1 MSCFQHQFD
10 SLEIMRIQINSLS
23 HDYAASPVLTGVTA
37 AVLPG
42 QHIGIVGANGCGKTT
57 LMRILCG
64 ELEPTGGSVTSDPGT
79 RIGYVPQSME
89 HDGARTVGEYLLA
102 DVLPLRGRL
111 RHLETAMSEQ
121 PDRLERVLAE
131 YQEVREAYDAAN
143 GDTAEE
149 RAERLLG
156 ELGLAAALDQ
166 DLSTLSGGEQNVLA
180 LGRAVLS
187 RPDLLIL
194 DEPGNHLDFAGL
206 AWLEEYL
213 RRYPGAVC
221 IVSHNRYL
229 LDRVAETIWEI
240 ERGALSEY
248 TGNYS
253 DYRFT
258 RLAQALSD
266 QATYAVQ
273 QRKLARL
280 TELVRVFEERAR
292 VTGDPKWG
300 KRLHARRTM
309 LEKSREQAMAAPTI
323 ADSRIEVSFQR
334 TGVKADIAVD
344 ISGYHKAFGQRV
356 LFEDA
361 GLTVHVGER
370 IGIVGPN
377 GSGKTTLLEE
387 LVATGSWDNTQLR
400 VGPSMRIGYCAQKRE
415 RFASGTSVTDA
426 MLTPGHS
433 SRNEIF
439 GVLSRLNFAWEDLD
453 RPVESLSG
461 GEWNRLQLGIA
472 IIAKANL
479 LVLDEPTNHLDIPS
493 REAVEKALEDFDGT
507 IIAVSHDRYFLDA
520 IAETIVELTDRRLQR
535 HQGSFSEFWMSHR
548 PRSTSSSGRANLN
561 RRRSAVSTGSNGARG
576 QESGDRGARAGN
588 THETEQKIM
597 ALEAKQNELE
607 SQMADAFEGGDY
619 RRGRKLGADLTEVR
633 KRIEELYAQWG
644 G

>member
-1 MSCFQHQFD
+1 
-10 SLEIMRIQINSLS
+10 MRVQINNLS
-23 HDYAASPVLTGVTA
+23 HDYAGTVVLTDVTA

-64 ELEPTGGSVTSDPGT
+64 DLEPTGGSVTSDPGT

-89 HDGARTVGEYLLA
+89 FADARTVGEYLLA
-102 DVLPLRGRL
+102 DILPLRAELRRL
-111 RHLETAMSEQ
+111 ESAMSEE

-131 YQEVREAYDAAN
+131 YEAARETYDAAN

-156 ELGLAAALDQ
+156 ELGLAAALEQ
-166 DLSTLSGGEQNVLA
+166 DLTTLSGGEQNVLA
-180 LGRAVLS
+180 LGRAVIS

-300 KRLHARRTM
+300 KRLRARRTM
-309 LEKSREQAMAAPTI
+309 LEKSREQAMDTPTI
-323 ADSRIEVSFQR
+323 GDSRIEVAFQR

-344 ISGYHKAFGQRV
+344 ISGYSKAFGQRV
-356 LFEDA
+356 LFADA

-387 LVATGSWDNTQLR
+387 LVTTGSWDNTHLR

-415 RFASGTSVTDA
+415 RFAPGTSVTDA
-426 MLTPGHS
+426 MLTPGFS
-433 SRNEIF
+433 TQNEIF
-439 GVLSRLNFAWEDLD
+439 GILSRLNFVWKDLD

-472 IIAKANL
+472 IISKANL
-479 LVLDEPTNHLDIPS
+479 LILDEPTNHLDIPS
-493 REAVEKALEDFDGT
+493 REAVEEALHDFDGT

-520 IAETIVELTDRRLQR
+520 IADTIVVLDDLKLQR

-548 PRSTSSSGRANLN
+548 PRSVPASGQADLN
-561 RRRSAVSTGSNGARG
+561 RRRSAVRNGSAKKREQN
-576 QESGDRGARAGN
+576 AGN
-588 THETEQKIM
+588 AGAQAGESKATEQKII

-607 SQMADAFEGGDY
+607 AQMADAFTAGDY
-619 RRGRKLGADLTEVR
+619 RRGRKIGSDLTEVR
-633 KRIEELYAQWG
+633 KRIEELYARWG

>member
-1 MSCFQHQFD
+1 MNG
-10 SLEIMRIQINSLS
+10 LM
-23 HDYAASPVLTGVTA
+23 HDYGGTPVLAGVTA

-42 QHIGIVGANGCGKTT
+42 KHIGVVGANGCGKTT

-64 ELEPTGGSVTSDPGT
+64 EIEPTGGSVMSDPDT

-89 HDGARTVGEYLLA
+89 YAGARTVGEYLLA
-102 DVLPLRGRL
+102 DVLPLRIELQRL
-111 RHLETAMSEQ
+111 ENAMSEQ
-121 PDRLERVLAE
+121 PDRLEQVLSD
-131 YQEVREAYDAAN
+131 YQDAREAYDAAN

-166 DLSTLSGGEQNVLA
+166 DLASLSGGEQNVLA

-213 RRYPGAVC
+213 RRYSGAVC

-229 LDRVAETIWEI
+229 LDRVAETIWEV
-240 ERGALSEY
+240 EQGALTEY

-273 QRKLARL
+273 QRKLERL
-280 TELVRVFEERAR
+280 TDLVRVFEERAR

-300 KRLHARRTM
+300 KRLRARRTM

-323 ADSRIEVSFQR
+323 ADSRIEVAFQR

-344 ISGYHKAFGQRV
+344 ISGYSKAFGTRV

-361 GLTVHVGER
+361 SLTVHVGER

-387 LVATGSWDNTQLR
+387 LVATGSWDNTHLR

-415 RFASGTSVTDA
+415 RFANGTSVTDA

-493 REAVEKALEDFDGT
+493 REAVEQALEDFDGT
-507 IIAVSHDRYFLDA
+507 IVAVSHDRYFLDA
-520 IAETIVELTDRRLQR
+520 IAETIVELNDRRLQR
-535 HQGSFSEFWMSHR
+535 HRGSFSEFWMSRR
-548 PRSTSSSGRANLN
+548 PRSASSSGRAHLN
-561 RRRSAVSTGSNGARG
+561 RRRSAVSTGSNGTRG
-576 QESGDRGARAGN
+576 KKSGDRGARAGN
-588 THETEQKIM
+588 SHETEQKIM
-597 ALEAKQNELE
+597 VLEAQQNKLE
-607 SQMADAFEGGDY
+607 SQMADAFAAGDY
-619 RRGRKLGADLTEVR
+619 RRGRKLGSDLTEVR

>member
-1 MSCFQHQFD
+1 
-10 SLEIMRIQINSLS
+10 MRVQINNLS
-23 HDYAASPVLTGVTA
+23 HDYAGTVVLSNITA
-37 AVLPG
+37 AILPG

-57 LMRILCG
+57 LVRILSG
-64 ELEPTGGSVTSDPGT
+64 ELEPTSGSVSSDPGT

-89 HDGARTVGEYLLA
+89 FAGAQTVGEYLLA
-102 DVLPLRGRL
+102 DILSLREELRRL
-111 RHLETAMSEQ
+111 EHAMSK
-121 PDRLERVLAE
+121 PTDRLEQILRD
-131 YQEVREAYDAAN
+131 YEVARESYDSMH

-149 RAERLLG
+149 RAQRLLG
-156 ELGLAAALDQ
+156 ELGLTSGLGQ
-166 DLSTLSGGEQNVLA
+166 DLATLSGGEQNVLA
-180 LGRAVLS
+180 LGRAVILQ
-187 RPDLLIL
+187 PDLLIL

-213 RRYPGAVC
+213 RRYSGAVC

-240 ERGALSEY
+240 ERGTLSEY

-253 DYRFT
+253 DYRFA
-258 RLAQALSD
+258 RLSQALSD
-266 QATYAVQ
+266 QATYSVQ

-280 TELVRVFEERAR
+280 EELVRVFEERAR

-300 KRLHARRTM
+300 KRLRARRTM
-309 LEKSREQAMAAPTI
+309 LEKSREAAMDTPTLG
-323 ADSRIEVSFQR
+323 DSRIEIAFHR
-334 TGVKADIAVD
+334 TGVKSDIAVD
-344 ISGYHKAFGQRV
+344 VASYSKAFGERV
-356 LFEDA
+356 LFDDA

-387 LVATGSWDNTQLR
+387 LVDTGSWDNTQLR

-415 RFASGTSVTDA
+415 RFAKGTSVSEA

-439 GVLSRLNFAWEDLD
+439 GVLSRLRFAWEDLD

-479 LVLDEPTNHLDIPS
+479 LILDEPTNHLDIPS
-493 REAVEKALEDFDGT
+493 REAVEEALGEFNGT
-507 IIAVSHDRYFLDA
+507 IITVSHDRYFLDA
-520 IAETIVELTDRRLQR
+520 IADTIVELADLQLNR
-535 HQGSFSEFWMSHR
+535 HQGSFTDYWMSRR
-548 PRSTSSSGRANLN
+548 PQSRLSSSQADVN
-561 RRRSAVSTGSNGARG
+561 RRRSAVRG
-576 QESGDRGARAGN
+576 EPQKSQAGKATAN
-588 THETEQKIM
+588 ALAATEQKIM
-597 ALEAKQNELE
+597 ELEAKQNELE
-607 SQMADAFEGGDY
+607 AQMAEAFAAGDY
-619 RRGRKLGADLTEVR
+619 RRGRRLGAELTEVR
-633 KRIEELYAQWG
+633 KRVEELYARWG

>member
-1 MSCFQHQFD
+1 
-10 SLEIMRIQINSLS
+10 MRVQINGVS
-23 HDYAASPVLTGVTA
+23 HDYAGTEVLTGVTA

-57 LMRILCG
+57 LVRILCG
-64 ELEPTGGSVTSDPGT
+64 ELEPTGGSVSSDAAT
-79 RIGYVPQSME
+79 RIGYVPQSM
-89 HDGARTVGEYLLA
+89 DFAGARTVGEYLLA
-102 DVLPLRGRL
+102 DILPLRAELRRL
-111 RHLETAMSEQ
+111 ESAMSEE
-121 PDRLERVLAE
+121 PDRLDRVLAE
-131 YQEVREAYDAAN
+131 YEAARDAYDTAN

-156 ELGLAAALDQ
+156 ELGLVAALEQ
-166 DLSTLSGGEQNVLA
+166 DLTTLSGGEQNVLA
-180 LGRAVLS
+180 LGRAVIS

-300 KRLHARRTM
+300 KRLRARRTM
-309 LEKSREQAMAAPTI
+309 LEKSREQAMDIPTI
-323 ADSRIEVSFQR
+323 GDSRIEVAFQR

-344 ISGYHKAFGQRV
+344 ISGYSKAFGRRV

-415 RFASGTSVTDA
+415 RFAPGTSVTDA

-433 SRNEIF
+433 TRNEIF
-439 GVLSRLNFAWEDLD
+439 GVLTRLNFVWEDLD

-479 LVLDEPTNHLDIPS
+479 LILDEPTNHLDIPS
-493 REAVEKALEDFDGT
+493 REAVEEALHDFDGT

-520 IAETIVELTDRRLQR
+520 IADTIVVLDDLKLQR
-535 HQGSFSEFWMSHR
+535 HQGSFSEFWMRHR
-548 PRSTSSSGRANLN
+548 PRSGPASGQADLN
-561 RRRSAVSTGSNGARG
+561 RRRSAVRNGSPKKREPNVAHEKVQAG
-576 QESGDRGARAGN
+576 ESKA
-588 THETEQKIM
+588 TEKKII

-607 SQMADAFEGGDY
+607 AQMADAFASGDY
-619 RRGRKLGADLTEVR
+619 RKGRKLGSDLSEVR
-633 KRIEELYAQWG
+633 KRIEELYARWG

>member
-1 MSCFQHQFD
+1 
-10 SLEIMRIQINSLS
+10 MRVQINNLS
-23 HDYAASPVLTGVTA
+23 HDYAGTVVLTGITA
-37 AVLPG
+37 TILPG

-57 LMRILCG
+57 LVRILSG
-64 ELEPTGGSVTSDPGT
+64 ELEPTSGSVTSDPGT

-89 HDGARTVGEYLLA
+89 LAGARTVGEYLLA
-102 DVLPLRGRL
+102 DVLSLREELRRL
-111 RHLETAMSEQ
+111 EHAMGE
-121 PDRLERVLAE
+121 PTDRLEQILRDYE
-131 YQEVREAYDAAN
+131 TVRESYDTVH

-156 ELGLAAALDQ
+156 ELGLTAGLDQ
-166 DLSTLSGGEQNVLA
+166 ALATLSGGEQNVLA
-180 LGRAVLS
+180 LGRAVILQ
-187 RPDLLIL
+187 PDLIIL

-213 RRYPGAVC
+213 RRYSGAVC

-240 ERGALSEY
+240 ERGRLTEY

-253 DYRFT
+253 DYRFA
-258 RLAQALSD
+258 RLSQALSD
-266 QATYAVQ
+266 QATYSVQ

-280 TELVRVFEERAR
+280 EELVRVFEERAR

-300 KRLHARRTM
+300 KRLRARRTM
-309 LEKSREQAMAAPTI
+309 LEKSREAAMDTPSI
-323 ADSRIEVSFQR
+323 GDSRIEIAFHR
-334 TGVKADIAVD
+334 TGVKSDIAVD
-344 ISGYHKAFGQRV
+344 ISRYRKAFGERV
-356 LFEDA
+356 LFDNA

-387 LVATGSWDNTQLR
+387 LVANGSWDNAQLR

-415 RFASGTSVTDA
+415 RFAKGISVGDA

-439 GVLSRLNFAWEDLD
+439 SVLSRLGFAWEDLD

-461 GEWNRLQLGIA
+461 GEWNRLQLGVA

-493 REAVEKALEDFDGT
+493 REAVEEALGEFDGT
-507 IIAVSHDRYFLDA
+507 IITVSHDRYFLDA
-520 IAETIVELTDRRLQR
+520 ISDTIVELADLKLQR
-535 HQGSFSEFWMSHR
+535 YQGSFTDYWMSRR
-548 PRSTSSSGRANLN
+548 PRSRPSAGQADLH
-561 RRRSAVSTGSNGARG
+561 RRRSAVHSAPSKSRDTSNGSEAF
-576 QESGDRGARAGN
+576 AG
-588 THETEQKIM
+588 TEQRIM
-597 ALEAKQNELE
+597 ELEAKQNDLE
-607 SQMADAFEGGDY
+607 AQMAEAFAAADY
-619 RRGRKLGADLTEVR
+619 RRGRGLGAELTEVR
-633 KRIEELYAQWG
+633 KRIEELYARWG